1 MDENKI
7 VKEKDVEILSRQ
19 TNYTKE
25 ECINKLM
32 ENDLL
37 KCIEIYLNVPEKE
50 EEVKTTNQQIYKSFR
65 DLY

>member
-7 VKEKDVEILSRQ
+7 VKDKDVEILSRQ
-19 TNYTKE
+19 TDYTKE

-37 KCIEIYLNVPEKE
+37 KCIENYLNIPEKK

>member
-1 MDENKI
+1 MEKM
-7 VKEKDVEILSRQ
+7 KEEEIEILMRQ

-37 KCIEIYLNVPEKE
+37 KCIEIYLNIPEKKE
-50 EEVKTTNQQIYKSFR
+50 EKPISTNQAIYKSFR
-65 DLY
+65 ELY